1 MTKDELLFLIN
12 ARKEFEFTYKDKLYT
27 MTYGKDEKGDYIA
40 LGRLYEPVRWYSFGE
55 MMNQAKIENH
65 FFREIL
71 EIL

>member
-1 MTKDELLFLIN
+1 MTKDDLLFLIN
-12 ARKEFEFTYKDKLYT
+12 ARKEFEFTYRDKLYT